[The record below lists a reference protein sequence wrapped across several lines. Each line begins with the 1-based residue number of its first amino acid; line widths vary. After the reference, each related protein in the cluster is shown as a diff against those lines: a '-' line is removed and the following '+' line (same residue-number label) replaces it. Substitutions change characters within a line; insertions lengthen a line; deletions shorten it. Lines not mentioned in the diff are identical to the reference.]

1 MTAAEVV
8 GEWVAPSRLL
18 TLLLQVPGCQQ
29 SVKITFGFY
38 PGLVELGYHSK
49 QQHTGHRAGFLSEQQ
64 YIEYNWSQI
73 WGEICKHQTA
83 LPASFVLLN
92 ITWKSCHEVQR
103 NRYLSWINSVWDQ
116 ICAGIFC
123 IEKQGTCLQS
133 IIIHMYFHLLL
144 TML

>member
-1 MTAAEVV
+1 M
-8 GEWVAPSRLL
+8 APSRLL

-83 LPASFVLLN
+83 LPCLFCSTQHYMKVMRYRGTDYCLG
-92 ITWKSCHEVQR
+92 WKDGKC
-103 NRYLSWINSVWDQ
+103 NSE
-116 ICAGIFC
+116 
-123 IEKQGTCLQS
+123 EKMTIATRSKLQTCVKGSHSVGT
-133 IIIHMYFHLLL
+133 Y
-144 TML
+144 

>member
-1 MTAAEVV
+1 M
-8 GEWVAPSRLL
+8 APSRLL

-73 WGEICKHQTA
+73 SGEICKHQTA
-83 LPASFVLLN
+83 LPCLFCSTQHYMKVMRYRGTDFCLGLIQYDIRSVQAFSVL
-92 ITWKSCHEVQR
+92 R
-103 NRYLSWINSVWDQ
+103 NRAFAFKVLSYILSVTFKNVVNT
-116 ICAGIFC
+116 IL
-123 IEKQGTCLQS
+123 LQCV
-133 IIIHMYFHLLL
+133 Y
-144 TML
+144 